1 METFPVFQDVQSEK
15 NLWALSLLLDP
26 VKGSL
31 QIQPETNFLQGCAR
45 GRVTIKL
52 SHLEEREQWW

>member
-15 NLWALSLLLDP
+15 NFWALSLLLDP

-45 GRVTIKL
+45 GRVTIEL
-52 SHLEEREQWW
+52 SHLEGREQ